1 MLGSLLFNMFL
12 CDLFLIMENID
23 IESYADANTT
33 CTTGNSIE
41 EVIQRLEKAAKT
53 LFQLFSDNQMKA
65 NPDKYHLFCSLK
77 RENSLTIENQ
87 IIKNSKF
94 EKLLNTRLDSKL
106 IFYSHILNICQ
117 KTGETLNAIS
127 RKTPYMDFAKRRLL
141 VNIFFYSQVNYFQLV
156 WMCHNQTNDSKINRL
171 HDNVFV

>member
-1 MLGSLLFNMFL
+1 
-12 CDLFLIMENID
+12 MENID
-23 IESYADANTT
+23 TASYADANTT

-41 EVIQRLEKAAKT
+41 EVIQRLEKTAKI

-65 NPDKYHLFCSLK
+65 NPDKYLFFCSSK

-87 IIKNSKF
+87 IKNSKF
-94 EKLLNTRLDSKL
+94 EKLLNIRLDSKL

-127 RKTPYMDFAKRRLL
+127 RKTPYMDFAKKALTIKHILL
-141 VNIFFYSQVNYFQLV
+141 F
-156 WMCHNQTNDSKINRL
+156 TG
-171 HDNVFV
+171 